1 MSKRKSKPQFSLN
14 VSHDDLR
21 RIIVEGD
28 GQTLVANAH
37 EIGAKL
43 GKNLTTNQIR
53 AIFGTVRQIEMNW
66 SETAPANKQR
76 QAQRDL
82 VLLKPKMAY
91 RASREGYR
99 GRGLQ
104 ALADTLSQAIDLVTD
119 ADGQTDARVR
129 FGYFVD
135 FFEAILAYH
144 KVAGGR

>member
-28 GQTLVANAH
+28 GQTLVASAN

-43 GKNLTTNQIR
+43 GRNLTTNQIR

-66 SETAPANKQR
+66 SETASANKQR
-76 QAQRDL
+76 QAQRQL
-82 VLLKPKMAY
+82 VLLKPKMVY
-91 RASREGYR
+91 RASREGHR